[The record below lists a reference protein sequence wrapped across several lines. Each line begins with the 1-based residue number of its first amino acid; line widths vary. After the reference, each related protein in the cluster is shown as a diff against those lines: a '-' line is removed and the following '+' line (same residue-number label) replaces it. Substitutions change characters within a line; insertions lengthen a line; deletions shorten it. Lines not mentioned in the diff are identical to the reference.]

1 MKDWIYGKN
10 AVYEAVK
17 KNDGLTK
24 VVLVKEGKDERLV
37 AMCKKSR
44 IPVEFEDRNFFNKNA
59 KGNHQGYMALKES
72 YEYVDLE
79 DILARIPKGKQPL
92 FGR

>member
-24 VVLVKEGKDERLV
+24 VVLSNLDIIGNIYVKL
-37 AMCKKSR
+37 
-44 IPVEFEDRNFFNKNA
+44 NK
-59 KGNHQGYMALKES
+59 
-72 YEYVDLE
+72 
-79 DILARIPKGKQPL
+79 
-92 FGR
+92 

>member
-24 VVLVKEGKDERLV
+24 VVLSKESKDDRLV
-37 AMCKKSR
+37 KMQ
-44 IPVEFEDRNFFNKNA
+44 
-59 KGNHQGYMALKES
+59 KGIIKATW
-72 YEYVDLE
+72 
-79 DILARIPKGKQPL
+79 R
-92 FGR
+92 